1 MWHRPDRQITGMSFY
16 GFKIWHRRLHG
27 LYRARRRCSRGRFAT
42 LIPVGLAHDIPF
54 TRPCAAMPAPNK
66 PSRKNVLCGTI
77 LLATRILFPI
87 KRLNRTKFSV
97 MTRRLIFKLPQEK
110 QGSNATMW
118 TPSAPRIRTL
128 QQAPF
133 ADFAAEDLVQ
143 RSHGRAGGRGF
154 EEAEET

>member
-1 MWHRPDRQITGMSFY
+1 MVSRFGIVRF
-16 GFKIWHRRLHG
+16 HG
-27 LYRARRRCSRGRFAT
+27 LYRARRRCSRGRFAS
-42 LIPVGLAHDIPF
+42 LIPVGLAPDIPF
-54 TRPCAAMPAPNK
+54 TRPWASMPAPNK
-66 PSRKNVLCGTI
+66 PSRENVLCGTI

-97 MTRRLIFKLPQEK
+97 MTRRLIFKLSQEK
-110 QGSNATMW
+110 QVSNATIQIHH
-118 TPSAPRIRTL
+118 PAPRIRTL

-143 RSHGRAGGRGF
+143 RSHGRAGGGGF

>member
-1 MWHRPDRQITGMSFY
+1 MQLLQPACPKQTVPQKRFMRYNLTRTSHFVPDKT
-16 GFKIWHRRLHG
+16 FKQ
-27 LYRARRRCSRGRFAT
+27 
-42 LIPVGLAHDIPF
+42 DE
-54 TRPCAAMPAPNK
+54 
-66 PSRKNVLCGTI
+66 
-77 LLATRILFPI
+77 
-87 KRLNRTKFSV
+87 
-97 MTRRLIFKLPQEK
+97 IFCNDETTHLQTSPKK

-143 RSHGRAGGRGF
+143 RSHGRAGGGGF